1 MTPGTADRVIRART
15 LLASLLLTGFASTL
29 SCASGAKPAVA
40 ATPAAKSA
48 PHVVITT
55 ASGSRSAVKVEIA
68 ASPEARERGLMFR
81 RTLGADEG
89 MVFLFDEESV
99 HNFWMKNT
107 LIPLDMIF
115 IAGDGTI
122 AGIVAEAAPET
133 LTPRTVGKPSQYVLE
148 VNGGW
153 AALKG
158 VQSGDRV
165 DLSEPLAIH
174 ADLPPLTHE

>member
-1 MTPGTADRVIRART
+1 
-15 LLASLLLTGFASTL
+15 
-29 SCASGAKPAVA
+29 
-40 ATPAAKSA
+40 
-48 PHVVITT
+48 
-55 ASGSRSAVKVEIA
+55 
-68 ASPEARERGLMFR
+68 
-81 RTLGADEG
+81 
-89 MVFLFDEESV
+89 
-99 HNFWMKNT
+99 
-107 LIPLDMIF
+107 MIF